1 MRDNNAKNQYEFWL
15 EILKLQM
22 SKKKSSEA
30 LEAAIDRQV
39 KKDSFIN
46 GIDEKAFSQAIKV
59 NRKQAAG
66 KKRFKVFLFIILGM
80 VLLVGSAWGI
90 REWVR
95 KTNHYKKEISNSES
109 TNNDADSSSDV
120 LPTPIINVDSEGIVR
135 EEPTVE
141 PVETQALIEET
152 PLLEPEETQ
161 TPIPVE
167 DDPSRETEEP
177 VDAITEPQQDDTEKI
192 DEFISLPLIR
202 EMNSVCKSDGYCEW
216 IISDLSPDTSYLVF
230 IKELSQDNPSSTSQ
244 DRLKGILT
252 HNKTHNN
259 EDVKVLYPVE
269 DCYQGNC
276 FVGQHKV
283 GVNGDLHL
291 TGELYSNGE
300 LFLDGELYSDGRDIT
315 KKALLKALP
324 MLTFQFYQLKKPI
337 LQTQTILDVMLIN
350 TPSEDIAATTKKSLL
365 ISDKIATSLP
375 PISDGN
381 YVLILDGVDLPGND
395 QTNINAHIGVVKP
408 GVGDSSQFY
417 SPMMLVKKGAY
428 DSYSNQTYWVIN
440 GAIEKESYFI
450 IVLDNITKLE
460 GPIMLILGVMK

>member
-90 REWVR
+90 REWVQ

-109 TNNDADSSSDV
+109 TNNDTDSSSDV
-120 LPTPIINVDSEGIVR
+120 LPTPIINVDSEEIVW
-135 EEPTVE
+135 EEP
-141 PVETQALIEET
+141 AEET
-152 PLLEPEETQ
+152 TETHASTEESPLLEPEETQ
-161 TPIPVE
+161 KPIE
-167 DDPSRETEEP
+167 DDPSQVLEEP
-177 VDAITEPQQDDTEKI
+177 VDAMTEPQQDDDGITDEEVSIPVTTEI
-192 DEFISLPLIR
+192 IGD
-202 EMNSVCKSDGYCEW
+202 CKWNCEW
-216 IISDLSPDTSYLVF
+216 IVPNLLPDTSYLVF
-230 IKELSQDNPSSTSQ
+230 VEEQSQNYLTSTS
-244 DRLKGILT
+244 RVSLKGI
-252 HNKTHNN
+252 HSS
-259 EDVKVLYPVE
+259 EDIENLYPVE
-269 DCYQGNC
+269 DCYRGKC
-276 FVGQHKV
+276 FIGQHKA
-283 GVNGDLHL
+283 GKDGELHL
-291 TGELYSNGE
+291 TGEQYFNVE
-300 LFLDGELYSDGRDIT
+300 LILDGEIYSDGRDIT
-315 KKALLKALP
+315 KKALRKALP

-337 LQTQTILDVMLIN
+337 LQTQTILDVMLLN

-381 YVLILDGVDLPGND
+381 YVLILDGLDLPGGYD
-395 QTNINAHIGVVKP
+395 YTYTSAHIGVVKP
-408 GVGDSSQFY
+408 GSGDSSQFY
-417 SPMMLVKKGAY
+417 PPMMLEKKGTY
-428 DSYSNQTYWVIN
+428 NSNSNQTYWVIN
-440 GAIEKESYFI
+440 GAIEKESFFI
-450 IVLDNITKLE
+450 IVLDDNITKLE